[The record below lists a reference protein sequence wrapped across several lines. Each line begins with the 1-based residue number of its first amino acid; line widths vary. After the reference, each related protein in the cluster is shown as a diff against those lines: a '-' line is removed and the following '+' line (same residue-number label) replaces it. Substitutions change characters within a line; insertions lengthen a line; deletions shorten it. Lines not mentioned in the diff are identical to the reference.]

1 MFLALVNYRKKLQ
14 METME
19 TASMKALATA
29 PNAAFACLLD
39 QRVPRGP
46 LEVCRACGNRMKK
59 MSAEKSDNIDYW
71 IIKAMREPGAERR
84 GISVDSC
91 CRFADKTPEAARLR
105 PGALRRS
112 SMVMRRRP
120 AHSETKGAAMPA
132 NQASA
137 EKVKLRASIG
147 RRIAEFKFKSIQT

>member
-1 MFLALVNYRKKLQ
+1 MV
-14 METME
+14 
-19 TASMKALATA
+19 
-29 PNAAFACLLD
+29 
-39 QRVPRGP
+39 
-46 LEVCRACGNRMKK
+46 
-59 MSAEKSDNIDYW
+59 
-71 IIKAMREPGAERR
+71 MREPGAERR
-84 GISVDSC
+84 GILVHFC

-112 SMVMRRRP
+112 SMVMRRWP

-147 RRIAEFKFKSIQT
+147 RPIAEFKFKSIQT

>member
-29 PNAAFACLLD
+29 PNAAACLLD

-46 LEVCRACGNRMKK
+46 LEVCLACAGLIE
-59 MSAEKSDNIDYW
+59 SLSTSDAFIIDSLLF
-71 IIKAMREPGAERR
+71 KLMCEPGAERR
-84 GISVDSC
+84 GISVEIC
-91 CRFADKTPEAARLR
+91 ARFADKTPEAARLR
-105 PGALRRS
+105 PVALRRS
-112 SMVMRRRP
+112 SMVMRQRP